1 MARQGGGL
9 KVAHLAGP
17 GFQNKFLM
25 GSTYQKIFLEDEN
38 WNLRS
43 GGGGRSGGRAEHGGQ
58 RIKTWSFK
66 SLKPPP
72 HQGFIPFGSP
82 GDKAPSL
89 PTSALLFG

>member
-38 WNLRS
+38 ELFCKLY
-43 GGGGRSGGRAEHGGQ
+43 GGHTLHG
-58 RIKTWSFK
+58 
-66 SLKPPP
+66 
-72 HQGFIPFGSP
+72 
-82 GDKAPSL
+82 
-89 PTSALLFG
+89 

>member
-1 MARQGGGL
+1 MAHQEGGPESGTPCG
-9 KVAHLAGP
+9 ARIP
-17 GFQNKFLM
+17 EQILM

-38 WNLRS
+38 WNLSS
-43 GGGGRSGGRAEHGGQ
+43 GRGGRSGGRAEHGGQ

-66 SLKPPP
+66 SLKPSP